1 MGIFTNVLQNGRTS
15 KTTTGF
21 IKPGSEEARDWYREK
36 AREVRS
42 VQVDSIIRKNTDYNR
57 STIRP
62 GFMYLFNYDPKLKE
76 ELPYYDR
83 YPLVFPFEA
92 TPDGFL
98 GMNLHYIPHLFRAR
112 LMDQLYDLTN
122 NQKFDET
129 TKLRASYS
137 MLNSASR
144 YKYFKPCIKRYL
156 YSHVRSKFL
165 LVPSNEWDVALF
177 LPLERF
183 TKSTKN
189 SVYKDSRI
197 IINGV

>member
-1 MGIFTNVLQNGRTS
+1 MGIFTNILEQGRTNRS
-15 KTTTGF
+15 TTGMLR
-21 IKPGSEEARDWYREK
+21 PGSTDARDWFREK

-42 VQVDSIIRKNTDYNR
+42 VQVDSIIRKNQAYNR
-57 STIRP
+57 SNIRP
-62 GFMYLFNYDPKLKE
+62 GFLYLFNYDPKMKE

-92 TPDGFL
+92 TTDGFL
-98 GMNLHYIPHLFRAR
+98 GMNMHYIPHLFRAR

-122 NQKFDET
+122 NSRFDET
-129 TKLRASYS
+129 TKLKATYA
-137 MLNSASR
+137 MLNSAAR

-165 LVPSNEWDVALF
+165 LIPANEWDLALF

-183 TKSTKN
+183 TKATKT
-189 SVYKDSRI
+189 SVFKDSRA